1 MQDEAYFSIA
11 HEALMA
17 NLVMYYLEFLPA
29 FSLPGLVRPLPAAP
43 AYSCGEA
50 AHTAQALAAPAQIRW
65 YCDGEAAQAVA
76 AEYVG
81 ACGRAMCG
89 QTLRHLVK
97 PFRVQQ
103 VLAAVHCMHTRC
115 VSVVCRMCH
124 GSGPHSSPAG
134 AARRRDTPL

>member
-1 MQDEAYFSIA
+1 MQDEAYFRIA
-11 HEALMA
+11 HEALVA

-43 AYSCGEA
+43 AYSGGDA
-50 AHTAQALAAPAQIRW
+50 APSAQAVAAPAQNRW

-103 VLAAVHCMHTRC
+103 VLHCMRTKGVSLCFVTRC
-115 VSVVCRMCH
+115 LSH
-124 GSGPHSSPAG
+124 HSMH
-134 AARRRDTPL
+134 DTSQYA